1 MDRGKEKGVS
11 AVVAGGR
18 RTLYRG
24 PGREQLNTMGSA
36 GWTASVAASASAV
49 LDGLWSTGNLARG
62 SEAEITRWHR
72 PWRGVVFLLTGRGG
86 VLIYPRGLSFLH
98 PNCQI
103 HGACQLRVYSRKKGK
118 NRISLA
124 VDISIYGA

>member
-24 PGREQLNTMGSA
+24 PGWEQLNTMGSA
-36 GWTASVAASASAV
+36 VWTASVSASVSASASAV
-49 LDGLWSTGNLARG
+49 LDRLWSTGNLARG
-62 SEAEITRWHR
+62 SETEITRWHR
-72 PWRGVVFLLTGRGG
+72 PWRGVEFLLTGRGG

-118 NRISLA
+118 KGSA
-124 VDISIYGA
+124 